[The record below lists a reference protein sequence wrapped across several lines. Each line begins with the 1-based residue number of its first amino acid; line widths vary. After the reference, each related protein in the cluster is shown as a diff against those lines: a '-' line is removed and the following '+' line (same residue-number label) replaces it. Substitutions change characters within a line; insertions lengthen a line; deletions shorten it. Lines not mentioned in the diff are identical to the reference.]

1 MYIFLVGHPHP
12 ILFCAYAHFFRL
24 DAGAFRLFST
34 WDDTASVTQ
43 FHPHETPLKFFTN
56 ENMCTSTRSES
67 ERMEKRP
74 LPATI
79 IVYENWEHLENFSI
93 ILQTLNAR
101 FKHMFAHFC
110 TEMLSYGKHDNRR
123 FSLCNYIYGNGHWNF
138 IAFLI
143 YSACNKYNNFIV
155 LIVQQYWKMAPIF
168 SAGQK
173 WAISMKWGGI
183 SWMKLNWPVN
193 WKLPKNLF
201 EWFYSIRLCSW
212 KLNERDLFSILE
224 KIDKII
230 ESTYSA
236 VVNEWAL
243 LPQLITIN

>member
-1 MYIFLVGHPHP
+1 MSTELFQFQHKYFQMRSPRNGRRETFFSLSLGLFAQYTECVYIFLVGHPHP

-56 ENMCTSTRSES
+56 ENMCTSTRSER

-110 TEMLSYGKHDNRR
+110 TETLSYGKHDNRR
-123 FSLCNYIYGNGHWNF
+123 FSLCNYIYT
-138 IAFLI
+138 
-143 YSACNKYNNFIV
+143 
-155 LIVQQYWKMAPIF
+155 Q
-168 SAGQK
+168 
-173 WAISMKWGGI
+173 
-183 SWMKLNWPVN
+183 WPL
-193 WKLPKNLF
+193 K
-201 EWFYSIRLCSW
+201 FYSISYI
-212 KLNERDLFSILE
+212 FG
-224 KIDKII
+224 
-230 ESTYSA
+230 
-236 VVNEWAL
+236 V
-243 LPQLITIN
+243 